1 MTALELYKFIHN
13 SNIECRWDFN
23 DNKRDVI
30 VFIPIWEMT
39 DFSKLLSK
47 YSFDDGGIECRFL
60 DKYFAFWMKDI
71 CEYFDIDLVD
81 IFGEDKK

>member
-1 MTALELYKFIHN
+1 
-13 SNIECRWDFN
+13 
-23 DNKRDVI
+23 
-30 VFIPIWEMT
+30 MT

-81 IFGEDKK
+81 IFGEDKN